1 MAEENV
7 KDNLEKILSEKLDK
21 RELLACLILAGI
33 CSGPERRRTVTYA
46 ENNVRFA
53 IWYAD
58 KVIKELETP
67 SKWEPDPD
75 FLSDYL

>member
-1 MAEENV
+1 MAEDNV
-7 KDNLEKILSEKLDK
+7 KDKSEKIPPKNLEKRELFACMILSGL
-21 RELLACLILAGI
+21 

-58 KVIKELETP
+58 KLIKELGIP